1 MGTEFNFSVFSIDFG
16 SDPILTPNY
25 PQKHPG
31 KLSASESL
39 QRARERMRKRVSV
52 FDKCS
57 SDLDVSNVE
66 IIAQR
71 TNTHWS
77 SRNLPKWHNFRS
89 VRLLGSFL
97 SGGETILHVMGVGT
111 KSVLLKCKFKTK

>member
-1 MGTEFNFSVFSIDFG
+1 MATKFDFGVFSIDFG
-16 SDPILTPNY
+16 SNPILKPNY
-25 PQKHPG
+25 PQKHPC
-31 KLSASESL
+31 KLSTSESL
-39 QRARERMRKRVSV
+39 QHARERMRKRLSV
-52 FDKCS
+52 FDRCD
-57 SDLDVSNVE
+57 SDIYLDKVE

-77 SRNLPKWHNFRS
+77 SRNLPQWHNFRS

-111 KSVLLKCKFKTK
+111 KPTMLKCKFKK